1 MQRQSSIRVLAVG
14 FITVGVIH
22 AVIALFIIGV
32 YGGKS
37 TITPGTGREFLP
49 VIGLLGNTSVVLVI
63 IASLLGVFAGLGLW
77 NLSPWAR
84 PLGVAVSLIF
94 VIPFG
99 TLLGAV
105 GLLLLCRKRS
115 LNNPLT
121 SNTIDRRE

>member
-1 MQRQSSIRVLAVG
+1 MQRQSSIRVLATG

-22 AVIALFIIGV
+22 AVMALFIIGV

-37 TITPGTGREFLP
+37 TITPGTAQEFLP

-63 IASLLGVFAGLGLW
+63 IASLLGVFAGVGLW

-84 PLGVAVSLIF
+84 PLGIAVSVVQIF

-99 TLLGAV
+99 TLLGAT
-105 GLLLLCRKRS
+105 GLLLLCRMRS
-115 LNNPLT
+115 LNNRHT
-121 SNTIDRRE
+121 RSSD